1 MYKYLFNFPKS
12 RGHLFRWSIH
22 CTPHLSYLLPL
33 PAPHPWPC
41 NPCCQLKCRTMDFGW
56 IFSGDQ
62 QTRFVKIRNR
72 NYVPKAFSLGTL
84 LSERQVLTAEK
95 GNVNSG
101 NHVIPCLWS
110 NLTLPLNSKC
120 PNQAS
125 KCPNQ
130 AGKPWRSA
138 KRVFL
143 DKVLKHAKAAYIHLH
158 SQYWIISPSFYII
171 NILYNTLCFSICWQL
186 SFHTANDSKE
196 RISIVQVASNFSLF
210 YGSDSERSVFY
221 YQFYCQFLNEKD
233 DPFLIKKYDQFLIK
247 KDLLL
252 AFALL

>member
-1 MYKYLFNFPKS
+1 MVDSL
-12 RGHLFRWSIH
+12 H
-22 CTPHLSYLLPL
+22 TPLIIPSPPPRPASLTVQPLLSTKMQ
-33 PAPHPWPC
+33 
-41 NPCCQLKCRTMDFGW
+41 NRW

-72 NYVPKAFSLGTL
+72 NCVSKTFSLGTL

-143 DKVLKHAKAAYIHLH
+143 DKVLKHAKAAYTHLH

-171 NILYNTLCFSICWQL
+171 NILYIILCFSICWQI
-186 SFHTANDSKE
+186 SFIQQTTVRNAF
-196 RISIVQVASNFSLF
+196 QLF
-210 YGSDSERSVFY
+210 
-221 YQFYCQFLNEKD
+221 K
-233 DPFLIKKYDQFLIK
+233 
-247 KDLLL
+247 
-252 AFALL
+252 

>member
-1 MYKYLFNFPKS
+1 MVDSL
-12 RGHLFRWSIH
+12 H
-22 CTPHLSYLLPL
+22 TPPIIPSPL
-33 PAPHPWPC
+33 PATHPWPC
-41 NPCCQLKCRTMDFGW
+41 NPCCQLKCRT
-56 IFSGDQ
+56 SG
-62 QTRFVKIRNR
+62 F
-72 NYVPKAFSLGTL
+72 FLGTKKRDSL
-84 LSERQVLTAEK
+84 RLGIEIALPKLSISAPFYRNDRCWPLKK

-143 DKVLKHAKAAYIHLH
+143 DKVLKHAKAAYTHLH

-171 NILYNTLCFSICWQL
+171 NILYNTLCFSICWQI
-186 SFHTANDSKE
+186 SFIQQTTVRNE
-196 RISIVQVASNFSLF
+196 FQLF
-210 YGSDSERSVFY
+210 
-221 YQFYCQFLNEKD
+221 K
-233 DPFLIKKYDQFLIK
+233 
-247 KDLLL
+247 
-252 AFALL
+252 

>member
-1 MYKYLFNFPKS
+1 MVDSL
-12 RGHLFRWSIH
+12 H
-22 CTPHLSYLLPL
+22 TPPIIPSPPPRPASLTVQPLLSTKMQ
-33 PAPHPWPC
+33 
-41 NPCCQLKCRTMDFGW
+41 NRW

-72 NYVPKAFSLGTL
+72 NCVSKAFSLGTL

-110 NLTLPLNSKC
+110 NLTLLLNSKYT
-120 PNQAS
+120 NQALNHPS
-125 KCPNQ
+125 TPS
-130 AGKPWRSA
+130 GKPWRSA

-171 NILYNTLCFSICWQL
+171 NIEY
-186 SFHTANDSKE
+186 
-196 RISIVQVASNFSLF
+196 
-210 YGSDSERSVFY
+210 
-221 YQFYCQFLNEKD
+221 
-233 DPFLIKKYDQFLIK
+233 PMLIH
-247 KDLLL
+247 LL
-252 AFALL
+252 ADLFPYSKRL